1 MSEGGLHG
9 VLFKRERDVRRERRL
24 PILSGGEESELLLL
38 LALLSFADGQSLS
51 GSVQERG
58 RKKTT
63 SLSTAEE
70 EESEKNCVLFGSVAD
85 GRRSLLSALLI
96 VPSEKE
102 SDSPSFFLSPLRF
115 ISLSSLRGAIAT
127 RIHLRTSLS
136 LSGSSCP
143 RKKQKREGSKRAR
156 ENWAFSLFA
165 MPPQTRSPTS
175 TSSSSSSSLLAP
187 GVAAKLALASAALV
201 LLPSLAWTA
210 ARAGKLDGARDSFL
224 EGGGLLFKQRS
235 VSLSLSLF
243 SLFSPLFSFVKR
255 KKNSFRLPAPR
266 QHPIGRLETPCARRR
281 GRRNRGQLRDA
292 SLRFGRLGRGSPGR
306 KWEHNWRTRRR
317 GEKDKLNLSPPP
329 LSSSSQCIKVFSPF
343 SN

>member
-127 RIHLRTSLS
+127 RIHLRISLS

-143 RKKQKREGSKRAR
+143 RKKQKRRFKTSKRKLGVFSFRNASSNSLSDLDLLFLFFFSSGPGRRRQAR
-156 ENWAFSLFA
+156 PRLRGAGPAPVPGLDCRSRREARRCERFVFGGGGSAFQTTLCLSL
-165 MPPQTRSPTS
+165 PL
-175 TSSSSSSSLLAP
+175 SLLSLLTSFLFREKKKKQLSSP
-187 GVAAKLALASAALV
+187 RSSAA
-201 LLPSLAWTA
+201 PHWT
-210 ARAGKLDGARDSFL
+210 
-224 EGGGLLFKQRS
+224 
-235 VSLSLSLF
+235 
-243 SLFSPLFSFVKR
+243 
-255 KKNSFRLPAPR
+255 
-266 QHPIGRLETPCARRR
+266 T
-281 GRRNRGQLRDA
+281 RDA
-292 SLRFGRLGRGSPGR
+292 LCSPAG
-306 KWEHNWRTRRR
+306 
-317 GEKDKLNLSPPP
+317 PP
-329 LSSSSQCIKVFSPF
+329 
-343 SN
+343 

>member
-9 VLFKRERDVRRERRL
+9 VLFKRERDERRERRL

-58 RKKTT
+58 RNKTT

-70 EESEKNCVLFGSVAD
+70 EESEKNCVLFDSVAG

-102 SDSPSFFLSPLRF
+102 SESPSFFLSPLRF
-115 ISLSSLRGAIAT
+115 ISLSLRGAIAT

-201 LLPSLAWTA
+201 LFPSLAWTA

-224 EGGGLLFKQRS
+224 EGGVCFS
-235 VSLSLSLF
+235 NNALSLSPSLSSLSSHLF
-243 SLFSPLFSFVKR
+243 SLS
-255 KKNSFRLPAPR
+255 
-266 QHPIGRLETPCARRR
+266 
-281 GRRNRGQLRDA
+281 
-292 SLRFGRLGRGSPGR
+292 
-306 KWEHNWRTRRR
+306 
-317 GEKDKLNLSPPP
+317 
-329 LSSSSQCIKVFSPF
+329 
-343 SN
+343 